1 MEAIRLIR
9 MCGRHVAEQPALFRD
24 GGALADDSVS
34 SLTSAVTN
42 LGLIPEE
49 ERLWVRGWF
58 PILFELSCIIGRCK
72 LDVRTRALTVL
83 FEMAKQ
89 YGSTFRSHWWKD
101 LFKVIFRI
109 FNQSKM
115 PDQLSE
121 KSDWL
126 TTTCNH
132 ALYAMVDVITQ
143 YFDMI
148 GPLLIDDF
156 IAQLLWCVRQE
167 NEQLARSGVNC
178 LENLVISNGPKLGD
192 APWLRICSCV
202 DDIFHLTLPET
213 LLTWTPHPTSEDLI
227 ESGGVKDTQRL
238 FNSLLVQCQ
247 VQLELIHT
255 IDNIVF
261 YPATTRK
268 EDADLLALAKSIPA
282 SQRDLDL
289 GKIKN
294 K

>member
-1 MEAIRLIR
+1 
-9 MCGRHVAEQPALFRD
+9 
-24 GGALADDSVS
+24 
-34 SLTSAVTN
+34 
-42 LGLIPEE
+42 
-49 ERLWVRGWF
+49 
-58 PILFELSCIIGRCK
+58 
-72 LDVRTRALTVL
+72 
-83 FEMAKQ
+83 
-89 YGSTFRSHWWKD
+89 
-101 LFKVIFRI
+101 
-109 FNQSKM
+109 
-115 PDQLSE
+115 
-121 KSDWL
+121 
-126 TTTCNH
+126 
-132 ALYAMVDVITQ
+132 MVDVNTQ
-143 YFDMI
+143 YFHMI

-289 GKIKN
+289 GTINN

>member
-1 MEAIRLIR
+1 M
-9 MCGRHVAEQPALFRD
+9 FFK
-24 GGALADDSVS
+24 GAQLADDMVNSQ
-34 SLTSAVTN
+34 LTSAVTN

-109 FNQSKM
+109 FNQSKL

-143 YFDMI
+143 YFDLI
-148 GPLLIDDF
+148 GSLLIDDF
-156 IAQLLWCVRQE
+156 IAQLLW
-167 NEQLARSGVNC
+167 
-178 LENLVISNGPKLGD
+178 
-192 APWLRICSCV
+192 
-202 DDIFHLTLPET
+202 
-213 LLTWTPHPTSEDLI
+213 
-227 ESGGVKDTQRL
+227 
-238 FNSLLVQCQ
+238 
-247 VQLELIHT
+247 
-255 IDNIVF
+255 
-261 YPATTRK
+261 
-268 EDADLLALAKSIPA
+268 
-282 SQRDLDL
+282 
-289 GKIKN
+289 
-294 K
+294 